1 MQDSTSSL
9 YAFLVVGGLLSITP
23 GPNMIYVISRS
34 ITQGRRAGLTSLGG
48 VIVGYLFYMFGA
60 AFGITAFFK
69 TQAHAAQILSACGAL
84 YMGWLGWNAVRPG
97 GRSPL
102 EIRDQLP
109 QEAAGKLFAMGATTS
124 LLNPKLALIFLTLL
138 PQFIDETQ
146 GQVLQQS
153 LPGGRFIRPGNLDRR
168 PLALGLLISMF
179 ALANACMAIFSGSM
193 ARFLARKPKWLLA
206 QRLLMGTILLA
217 LSIEMAVQALQ

>member
-1 MQDSTSSL
+1 VHDLSSL

-48 VIVGYLFYMFGA
+48 VVVGYLFYMFGA

-69 TQAHAAQILSACGAL
+69 TQPHAAQILSAFGAV
-84 YMGWLGWNAVRPG
+84 YMGWLGWNAIRPG

-102 EIRDQLP
+102 EIREHLP
-109 QEAAGKLFAMGATTS
+109 REHAGKLFAMGATTS

-153 LPGGRFIRPGNLDRR
+153 LIYG
-168 PLALGLLISMF
+168 GLLIAMF
-179 ALANACMAIFSGSM
+179 AGVNACMAIFSGSM
-193 ARFLARKPKWLLA
+193 ANFLARKPTWLLA
-206 QRLLMGTILLA
+206 QRLLMGITLLA
-217 LSIEMAVQALQ
+217 LSAEMAIQALG

>member
-1 MQDSTSSL
+1 MQDLSSL
-9 YAFLVVGGLLSITP
+9 YAFLVVGSLLSITP

-69 TQAHAAQILSACGAL
+69 TQPHAAQILSACGAV
-84 YMGWLGWNAVRPG
+84 YMGWLGWNAIRPG

-102 EIRDQLP
+102 EIRDHLP
-109 QEAAGKLFAMGATTS
+109 REHTGKLFAMGTTTS

-146 GQVLQQS
+146 GEVLQQS
-153 LPGGRFIRPGNLDRR
+153 LFYG
-168 PLALGLLISMF
+168 GLLIFMF
-179 ALANACMAIFSGSM
+179 AFVNAGMALFSGSM
-193 ARFLARKPKWLLA
+193 AAFLARKPGWLLA
-206 QRLLMGTILLA
+206 QRVVMGVTLLT
-217 LSIEMAVQALQ
+217 LSAEMALQALG

>member
-1 MQDSTSSL
+1 MQDLSSL

-48 VIVGYLFYMFGA
+48 VVVGYLFYMFGA

-69 TQAHAAQILSACGAL
+69 TQPHAAQILSACGAV
-84 YMGWLGWNAVRPG
+84 YMGWLGWNAIRPG

-102 EIRDQLP
+102 EIHEQLP
-109 QEAAGKLFAMGATTS
+109 REHAGKLFAMGATTS

-146 GQVLQQS
+146 GRVLEQS
-153 LPGGRFIRPGNLDRR
+153 LFYG
-168 PLALGLLISMF
+168 GLLIAMF
-179 ALANACMAIFSGSM
+179 AGVNAGMAIFSGSM
-193 ARFLARKPKWLLA
+193 ANFLARKPAWLLA
-206 QRLLMGTILLA
+206 QRVLMGTTLLA
-217 LSIEMAVQALQ
+217 LSAEMAVQALP

>member
-1 MQDSTSSL
+1 MHDLNSL

-48 VIVGYLFYMFGA
+48 VVVGYLFYMFGA

-69 TQAHAAQILSACGAL
+69 TQPHAAQILSACGAV
-84 YMGWLGWNAVRPG
+84 YMGWLGWNAIRPG

-102 EIRDQLP
+102 EIREQLP
-109 QEAAGKLFAMGATTS
+109 QEPAVKLFAMGATTS

-138 PQFIDETQ
+138 PQFIDESK

-153 LPGGRFIRPGNLDRR
+153 LFYG
-168 PLALGLLISMF
+168 GLLIAMF
-179 ALANACMAIFSGSM
+179 AGVNAGMAIFSGSM
-193 ARFLARKPKWLLA
+193 ATFLARKPTWLLA
-206 QRLLMGTILLA
+206 QRLLMGITLLA
-217 LSIEMAVQALQ
+217 LSAEMAIQALG

>member
-1 MQDSTSSL
+1 MQDLSSL
-9 YAFLVVGGLLSITP
+9 YAFLVVGSLLSITS

-69 TQAHAAQILSACGAL
+69 TQPHAAQILSACGAV
-84 YMGWLGWNAVRPG
+84 YMGWLGWNAIRPG

-102 EIRDQLP
+102 EILDHLAREP
-109 QEAAGKLFAMGATTS
+109 AGKLFAMGATTS

-146 GQVLQQS
+146 GEVLQQS
-153 LPGGRFIRPGNLDRR
+153 LFYG
-168 PLALGLLISMF
+168 GLLIFMF
-179 ALANACMAIFSGSM
+179 AFVNAGMALFSGSM
-193 ARFLARKPKWLLA
+193 AAFLARKPGWLLT
-206 QRLLMGTILLA
+206 QRVVMGVTLLT
-217 LSIEMAVQALQ
+217 LSAEMALQALG

>member
-1 MQDSTSSL
+1 MQELSSL

-48 VIVGYLFYMFGA
+48 VVVGYLFYMFGA

-69 TQAHAAQILSACGAL
+69 TQPHAAQILSACGAV
-84 YMGWLGWNAVRPG
+84 YMGWLGWNAIRPG

-102 EIRDQLP
+102 EIHEQLP
-109 QEAAGKLFAMGATTS
+109 REHAGKLFAMGATTS

-146 GQVLQQS
+146 GRVLEQS
-153 LPGGRFIRPGNLDRR
+153 LFYG
-168 PLALGLLISMF
+168 GLLIAMF
-179 ALANACMAIFSGSM
+179 AGVNAGMAIFSGSM
-193 ARFLARKPKWLLA
+193 ANFLARKPAWLLA
-206 QRLLMGTILLA
+206 QRVLMGITLLA
-217 LSIEMAVQALQ
+217 LSAEMAVQALP

>member
-1 MQDSTSSL
+1 MQDLSSL

-48 VIVGYLFYMFGA
+48 VVVGYLFYMFGA
-60 AFGITAFFK
+60 AFGITAFFQ
-69 TQAHAAQILSACGAL
+69 TQPHAAQILSACGAL
-84 YMGWLGWNAVRPG
+84 YMGWLGWNAIRPG

-102 EIRDQLP
+102 EIREHLP
-109 QEAAGKLFAMGATTS
+109 KEHAGKLFAMGATTS

-138 PQFIDETQ
+138 PQFIDEKQ

-153 LPGGRFIRPGNLDRR
+153 LFFG
-168 PLALGLLISMF
+168 GLLIAMF
-179 ALANACMAIFSGSM
+179 AGVNACMAIFSGSM
-193 ARFLARKPKWLLA
+193 ANFLARKPTWLFA
-206 QRLLMGTILLA
+206 QRMLMGITLLA
-217 LSIEMAVQALQ
+217 LSAEMAMQALG

>member
-1 MQDSTSSL
+1 MQDASSL
-9 YAFLVVGGLLSITP
+9 YTFLVVGGLLSITP

-48 VIVGYLFYMFGA
+48 VTVGYLFYMFGA

-69 TQAHAAQILSACGAL
+69 TQPHAAQILSACGAL

-109 QEAAGKLFAMGATTS
+109 QEGAGKLFAMGATTS

-146 GQVLQQS
+146 GQLLQQS
-153 LPGGRFIRPGNLDRR
+153 LFYGGM
-168 PLALGLLISMF
+168 LIVMF
-179 ALANACMAIFSGSM
+179 AGVNAGMAIFSGSM
-193 ARFLARKPKWLLA
+193 ARFLARKPGWLLA
-206 QRLLMGTILLA
+206 QRLLMGIVLIS
-217 LSIEMAVQALQ
+217 LSAEMALQALR

>member
-1 MQDSTSSL
+1 VHDLSSL

-34 ITQGRRAGLTSLGG
+34 ITQGRRAGLTSLCG
-48 VIVGYLFYMFGA
+48 VLVGYLFYMFGA

-69 TQAHAAQILSACGAL
+69 TQPHAAQILSACGAL
-84 YMGWLGWNAVRPG
+84 YMGWLGWNAIRPG

-102 EIRDQLP
+102 EIREHLP
-109 QEAAGKLFAMGATTS
+109 REHAGKLFIMGATTS

-138 PQFIDETQ
+138 PQFINETQ

-153 LPGGRFIRPGNLDRR
+153 LFYG
-168 PLALGLLISMF
+168 GLLITMF
-179 ALANACMAIFSGSM
+179 AGVNAGMAIFSGSM
-193 ARFLARKPKWLLA
+193 AKFLARKPRWLLA
-206 QRLLMGTILLA
+206 QRLLMGITLLA
-217 LSIEMAVQALQ
+217 LSAEMAIQALG

>member
-1 MQDSTSSL
+1 MHDLNSL

-48 VIVGYLFYMFGA
+48 VVVGYLFYMFGA

-69 TQAHAAQILSACGAL
+69 TQPHAAQILSACGAV
-84 YMGWLGWNAVRPG
+84 YMGWLGWNAIRPG

-102 EIRDQLP
+102 EIREQLP
-109 QEAAGKLFAMGATTS
+109 QEPEVKLFAMGATTS

-138 PQFIDETQ
+138 PQFIDESK

-153 LPGGRFIRPGNLDRR
+153 LFYG
-168 PLALGLLISMF
+168 GLLIAMF
-179 ALANACMAIFSGSM
+179 AGVNAGMAIFSGSM
-193 ARFLARKPKWLLA
+193 ATFLARKPTWLLA
-206 QRLLMGTILLA
+206 QRLLMGITLLA
-217 LSIEMAVQALQ
+217 LSAEMAIQALG

>member
-1 MQDSTSSL
+1 MQDLSSL
-9 YAFLVVGGLLSITP
+9 YAFLVVGSLLSITP

-69 TQAHAAQILSACGAL
+69 TQPHAAQILSACGAV
-84 YMGWLGWNAVRPG
+84 YMGWLGWNAIRPG

-102 EIRDQLP
+102 EIRDHLP
-109 QEAAGKLFAMGATTS
+109 REHTGKLFAMGTTTS

-146 GQVLQQS
+146 GEVLQQS
-153 LPGGRFIRPGNLDRR
+153 LFYG
-168 PLALGLLISMF
+168 GLLIFMF
-179 ALANACMAIFSGSM
+179 AFVNAGMALFSGSM
-193 ARFLARKPKWLLA
+193 AAFLARKPGWLLT
-206 QRLLMGTILLA
+206 QRVVMGVTLLT
-217 LSIEMAVQALQ
+217 LSTEMALQALG

>member
-1 MQDSTSSL
+1 MFAVHDLNSL

-48 VIVGYLFYMFGA
+48 VVVGYLFYMFGA

-69 TQAHAAQILSACGAL
+69 TQPHAAQILSACGAV
-84 YMGWLGWNAVRPG
+84 YMGWLGWNAIRPG

-102 EIRDQLP
+102 EIREQLP
-109 QEAAGKLFAMGATTS
+109 QEPAVKLFAMGATTS

-138 PQFIDETQ
+138 PQFIDESK

-153 LPGGRFIRPGNLDRR
+153 LFYG
-168 PLALGLLISMF
+168 GLLIAMF
-179 ALANACMAIFSGSM
+179 AGVNAGMAIFSGSM
-193 ARFLARKPKWLLA
+193 ATFLARNPTWLLA
-206 QRLLMGTILLA
+206 QRLLMGITLLA
-217 LSIEMAVQALQ
+217 LSAEMATQALG

>member
-1 MQDSTSSL
+1 MQDTTSSL
-9 YAFLVVGGLLSITP
+9 YSFLVIGGLLSITP

-84 YMGWLGWNAVRPG
+84 YMGWLGWNAIRPG

-109 QEAAGKLFAMGATTS
+109 QETAGKLFAMGATTS

-146 GQVLQQS
+146 GEVLQQS
-153 LPGGRFIRPGNLDRR
+153 LLYG
-168 PLALGLLISMF
+168 GLLIFMF
-179 ALANACMAIFSGSM
+179 ALANACMAMFSGSM
-193 ARFLARKPKWLLA
+193 ARFLARKPQWLWA
-206 QRLLMGTILLA
+206 QRMLMGLTLLA
-217 LSIEMAVQALQ
+217 LGLEMALNALG

>member
-1 MQDSTSSL
+1 MQDLSSL
-9 YAFLVVGGLLSITP
+9 YAFLVVGSLLSITP

-48 VIVGYLFYMFGA
+48 VIVGYLFYLFGA

-69 TQAHAAQILSACGAL
+69 TQPHASQILSACGAV
-84 YMGWLGWNAVRPG
+84 YMAWLGWNAIRPG

-109 QEAAGKLFAMGATTS
+109 REHAGKLFAMGATTS

-138 PQFIDETQ
+138 PQFIDEKH
-146 GQVLQQS
+146 GQVLEQS
-153 LPGGRFIRPGNLDRR
+153 LFYG
-168 PLALGLLISMF
+168 GLLIAMF
-179 ALANACMAIFSGSM
+179 AGVNAVMAVFSGSM
-193 ARFLARKPKWLLA
+193 ASFLARKPAWLLA
-206 QRLLMGTILLA
+206 QRLLMGITLLA
-217 LSIEMAVQALQ
+217 LSAEMALQALG

>member
-1 MQDSTSSL
+1 VQDLSSL

-48 VIVGYLFYMFGA
+48 VVVGYLFYLFGA

-69 TQAHAAQILSACGAL
+69 TQPHAAQILSACGAV
-84 YMGWLGWNAVRPG
+84 YMGWLGWNAIRPG

-102 EIRDQLP
+102 EIHKQLP
-109 QEAAGKLFAMGATTS
+109 REHAGKLFAMGATTS

-146 GQVLQQS
+146 GRVLEQS
-153 LPGGRFIRPGNLDRR
+153 LFYG
-168 PLALGLLISMF
+168 GLLIAMF
-179 ALANACMAIFSGSM
+179 AGVNAGMAIFSGSM
-193 ARFLARKPKWLLA
+193 ANFLARKPAWLLA
-206 QRLLMGTILLA
+206 QRVLMGITLLA
-217 LSIEMAVQALQ
+217 LSAEMAVQALP

>member
-1 MQDSTSSL
+1 MQDLSSL

-48 VIVGYLFYMFGA
+48 VVVGYLFYMFGA

-69 TQAHAAQILSACGAL
+69 TQPHAAQILSACGAV
-84 YMGWLGWNAVRPG
+84 YMGWLGWNAIRPG

-102 EIRDQLP
+102 EIREQLP
-109 QEAAGKLFAMGATTS
+109 REHAGKLFAMGATTS

-138 PQFIDETQ
+138 PQFIDEKQ
-146 GQVLQQS
+146 GEVLQQS
-153 LPGGRFIRPGNLDRR
+153 LFYG
-168 PLALGLLISMF
+168 GLLTAMF
-179 ALANACMAIFSGSM
+179 AGVNACMAIFSGSM
-193 ARFLARKPKWLLA
+193 ANFLARKPAWLLA
-206 QRLLMGTILLA
+206 QRLLMGITLLA
-217 LSIEMAVQALQ
+217 LSAEMAIQAMG

>member
-1 MQDSTSSL
+1 MFAVHDLNSL

-48 VIVGYLFYMFGA
+48 VVVGYLFYMFGA

-69 TQAHAAQILSACGAL
+69 TQPHAAQILSACGAV
-84 YMGWLGWNAVRPG
+84 YMGWLGWNAIRPG

-102 EIRDQLP
+102 EIREQLP
-109 QEAAGKLFAMGATTS
+109 QEPAVKLFAMGATTS

-138 PQFIDETQ
+138 PQFIDESK

-153 LPGGRFIRPGNLDRR
+153 LFYG
-168 PLALGLLISMF
+168 GLLIAMF
-179 ALANACMAIFSGSM
+179 AGVNAGMAIFSGSM
-193 ARFLARKPKWLLA
+193 ATFLARKPTWLLA
-206 QRLLMGTILLA
+206 QRLLMGITLLA
-217 LSIEMAVQALQ
+217 LSAEMAIQALG

>member
-1 MQDSTSSL
+1 MKDLSSL

-48 VIVGYLFYMFGA
+48 VVVGYLFYMFGA

-69 TQAHAAQILSACGAL
+69 TQPHAAQILSACGAV
-84 YMGWLGWNAVRPG
+84 YMGWLGWNAIRPG

-102 EIRDQLP
+102 EIHEQLP
-109 QEAAGKLFAMGATTS
+109 REHAGKLFAMGATTS

-146 GQVLQQS
+146 GRVLEQS
-153 LPGGRFIRPGNLDRR
+153 LFYG
-168 PLALGLLISMF
+168 GLLIAMF
-179 ALANACMAIFSGSM
+179 AGVNAGMAIFSGSM
-193 ARFLARKPKWLLA
+193 ANFLARKPAWLLA
-206 QRLLMGTILLA
+206 QRVLMGITLLA
-217 LSIEMAVQALQ
+217 LSAEMAVQALP

>member
-1 MQDSTSSL
+1 MQDLSSL
-9 YAFLVVGGLLSITP
+9 YAFLVVGGVLSITP

-48 VIVGYLFYMFGA
+48 VVVGYLFYMFGA

-69 TQAHAAQILSACGAL
+69 TQPHAAQILSACGAV
-84 YMGWLGWNAVRPG
+84 YMGWLGWNAIRPG

-102 EIRDQLP
+102 EIREQLP
-109 QEAAGKLFAMGATTS
+109 REHAGKLFAMGATTS

-146 GQVLQQS
+146 GRVLEQS
-153 LPGGRFIRPGNLDRR
+153 LFYG
-168 PLALGLLISMF
+168 GLLIAMF
-179 ALANACMAIFSGSM
+179 AGVNAGMAVFSGSM
-193 ARFLARKPKWLLA
+193 ANFLARKPVWLLA
-206 QRLLMGTILLA
+206 QRLLMGITLLA
-217 LSIEMAVQALQ
+217 LSAEMAIQAMG

>member
-153 LPGGRFIRPGNLDRR
+153 LLYG
-168 PLALGLLISMF
+168 GLLISMF

>member
-1 MQDSTSSL
+1 MQDLSSL

-48 VIVGYLFYMFGA
+48 VVVGYL
-60 AFGITAFFK
+60 FGITAFFK
-69 TQAHAAQILSACGAL
+69 TQPHAAQILSACGAV
-84 YMGWLGWNAVRPG
+84 YMGWLGWNAIRPG

-102 EIRDQLP
+102 EIREQLP
-109 QEAAGKLFAMGATTS
+109 REHAGKLFAMGATTS

-146 GQVLQQS
+146 GRVLEQS
-153 LPGGRFIRPGNLDRR
+153 LFYG
-168 PLALGLLISMF
+168 GLLIAMF
-179 ALANACMAIFSGSM
+179 AGVNAGMAIFSGSM
-193 ARFLARKPKWLLA
+193 ANFLARKPAWLLA
-206 QRLLMGTILLA
+206 QRLLMGITLLA
-217 LSIEMAVQALQ
+217 LSAEMAIQAMG

>member
-1 MQDSTSSL
+1 MQDLSSL

-48 VIVGYLFYMFGA
+48 VVVGYLFYMFGA

-69 TQAHAAQILSACGAL
+69 TQPHAAQILSACGAV
-84 YMGWLGWNAVRPG
+84 YMGWLGWNAIRPG

-102 EIRDQLP
+102 EIREQLP
-109 QEAAGKLFAMGATTS
+109 REHAGKLFAMGATTS
-124 LLNPKLALIFLTLL
+124 LLNPKLALIFLPLL
-138 PQFIDETQ
+138 PQFIDEIQ

-153 LPGGRFIRPGNLDRR
+153 LFYG
-168 PLALGLLISMF
+168 GLLIAMF
-179 ALANACMAIFSGSM
+179 AGVNAGMAIFSGSM
-193 ARFLARKPKWLLA
+193 AHFLARKPAWLLA
-206 QRLLMGTILLA
+206 QRLLMGITLLA
-217 LSIEMAVQALQ
+217 LSAEMTVQALS

>member
-1 MQDSTSSL
+1 MQDLSSL
-9 YAFLVVGGLLSITP
+9 YAFLVVGSLLSITP

-69 TQAHAAQILSACGAL
+69 TQPHAAQILSACGAV
-84 YMGWLGWNAVRPG
+84 YMGWLGWNAIRPG

-102 EIRDQLP
+102 EIRDHLP
-109 QEAAGKLFAMGATTS
+109 REHTGKLFAMGATTS

-146 GQVLQQS
+146 GQVLEQS
-153 LPGGRFIRPGNLDRR
+153 LFYG
-168 PLALGLLISMF
+168 GLLIAMF
-179 ALANACMAIFSGSM
+179 AGVNAGMAIFSGSM
-193 ARFLARKPKWLLA
+193 AQFLAQKPAWLLA
-206 QRLLMGTILLA
+206 QRLLMGITLLA
-217 LSIEMAVQALQ
+217 LSAEMALQALG